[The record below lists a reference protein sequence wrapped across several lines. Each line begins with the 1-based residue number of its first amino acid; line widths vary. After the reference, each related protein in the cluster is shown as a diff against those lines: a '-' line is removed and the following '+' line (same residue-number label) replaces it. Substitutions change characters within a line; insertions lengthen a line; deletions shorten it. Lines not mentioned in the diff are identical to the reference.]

1 MKRLAL
7 FAASCVLG
15 AACKT
20 AEPTPE
26 PSRVAAPAVAATA
39 APAAQSAA
47 TAAPAAQSTPAAAA
61 VPPGERPMP
70 PGLDAAVMDP
80 SANPCEDFYAYACGG
95 WLKTT
100 EIPAERARW
109 SRGFET
115 VAERNQKVLRDILTR
130 AAEGQGGGTPE
141 EKLLGD
147 YYGAC
152 MDEAKLEEALP
163 VLRTYLT
170 KLTALKSPQDVAK
183 AVAWLHARDVDA
195 LFKVYSDQDQKDSTQ
210 VIPVVST
217 GGMGLPDRDYY
228 LKPDVKMREARAAY
242 QAHVQKV
249 FELLG
254 DAPFVA
260 SRKATGILAI
270 ETRLATAALPKEE
283 TREPEKVY
291 HRLERQGLKQLA
303 PAFQW
308 DTYFAEVGL
317 PAGEALN
324 VTQPKFFAEV
334 SALVRQQRPSDMGP
348 YLSYHFVREVQ
359 TTLPKAVRDEFFRFD
374 SAVLTGAKVDLARW
388 KKCVEVTDEALPHAL
403 AKPFIASTF
412 GEEGKATTLA
422 MVQQIEQS
430 FERNLDTLSWMDA
443 DTKAQALVKV
453 RKITN
458 KIGYP
463 DQWRR
468 YDGLALKRD
477 SFLDSYLAADAFEQ
491 ARQLRKVGKPVDPAE
506 WLMSPPTVNAY
517 YNAATNEIVFPAGIL
532 QPPFFGRDAAAPV
545 NFGAMGMVVGHEI
558 THGFDDEGRQF
569 DAVGNLRTWW
579 TPASDKAFRERVAC
593 VRQQYDGYTAVDE
606 VKVNGRLTLGENVAD
621 LGGLKLAYAAMEAY
635 LAKHPDQ
642 AAQANAYRFTPGQQF
657 FLAHAQSWCSKIRN
671 EAARQRALTD
681 SHAPAFLRVNG
692 PVTNLPQ
699 FQQAFSCQQ
708 GTKMVAPTANRCE
721 VW

>member
-26 PSRVAAPAVAATA
+26 PPRATPPAPVAAAAPAEP
-39 APAAQSAA
+39 APAQ
-47 TAAPAAQSTPAAAA
+47 AA
-61 VPPGERPMP
+61 VPMAERPVP

-80 SANPCEDFYAYACGG
+80 SVNPCDDFYKYACGG
-95 WLKTT
+95 WLKAT

-115 VAERNQKVLRDILTR
+115 VAERNQTVLRDILTR
-130 AAEGQGGGTPE
+130 AAEGQGENTPDD
-141 EKLLGD
+141 KLLGD

-152 MDEAKLEEALP
+152 MDEAKLEQSLP
-163 VLRTYLT
+163 VLRASLK
-170 KLTALKSPQDVAK
+170 KLTALKTPQDVAK
-183 AVAWLHARDVDA
+183 AVAWLHARDVNA
-195 LFKVYSDQDQKDSTQ
+195 LFRVTSDQDQKDATQ
-210 VIPVVST
+210 VIAVVDA
-217 GGMGLPDRDYY
+217 GGLGLPDRDYY

-270 ETRLATAALPKEE
+270 ETRLATARMPKEE

-291 HRLERQGLKQLA
+291 HRLERKGLKQLA

-334 SALVRQQRPSDMGP
+334 SALVRQQRPPDMGP
-348 YLSYHFVREVQ
+348 YLSFHLVSAVRE
-359 TTLPKAVRDEFFRFD
+359 TLPKAVRDEFFRFE
-374 SAVLTGAKVDLARW
+374 STVLTGAKADLARW
-388 KKCVEVTDEALPHAL
+388 KKCVEATDEALPHAL
-403 AKPFIASTF
+403 ARPFIARTF
-412 GEEGKATTLA
+412 GADGKATTLD

-430 FERNLDTLSWMDA
+430 FERNLDTLTWMDA
-443 DTKAQALVKV
+443 ATKAQALVKV
-453 RKITN
+453 KQITN

-477 SFLDSYLAADAFEQ
+477 SFLDNLLAADAFEQ
-491 ARQLRKVGKPVDPAE
+491 ARQLRKVGQPVDKSE
-506 WLMSPPTVNAY
+506 WFMSPPTVNAY

-532 QPPFFGRDAAAPV
+532 QPPFFGRDASAAV

-569 DAVGNLRTWW
+569 DADGNLRTWW

-593 VRQQYDGYTAVDE
+593 VRNQFDRYTAVDD
-606 VKVNGRLTLGENVAD
+606 VKVNGKLTLGENVAD
-621 LGGLKLAYAAMEAY
+621 LGGLKLAYAAMESY

-642 AAQANAYRFTPGQQF
+642 QAKVDSYRFTPGQQF

-671 EAARQRALTD
+671 EAARQRAMTD
-681 SHAPAFLRVNG
+681 SHSPAFLRVNG

-699 FQQAFSCQQ
+699 FQQAFSCQE
-708 GTKMVAPTANRCE
+708 GAKMVAPAANRCE

>member
-1 MKRLAL
+1 MLENALKRLAL

-26 PSRVAAPAVAATA
+26 PPQASTPAPVAAAAPATPAPE
-39 APAAQSAA
+39 APA
-47 TAAPAAQSTPAAAA
+47 
-61 VPPGERPMP
+61 VPMSERPMP

-80 SANPCEDFYAYACGG
+80 SVNPCDDFYQYACGG

-115 VAERNQKVLRDILTR
+115 VAERNQTVLRDILSK
-130 AAEGQGGGTPE
+130 AAEGQGEGTAE
-141 EKLLGD
+141 EKKLGD
-147 YYGAC
+147 FYGSC
-152 MDEAKLEEALP
+152 MDEAKLEQSLP
-163 VLRTYLT
+163 TLRTYLA
-170 KLTALKSPQDVAK
+170 KLNGLKSPQAVAG
-183 AVAWLHARDVDA
+183 AVAWLHARDVNA
-195 LFKVYSDQDQKDSTQ
+195 LFRVGSDQDQKDATQ
-210 VIPVVST
+210 VIAVVDA
-217 GGMGLPDRDYY
+217 GGLGLPDRDYY
-228 LKPDVKMREARAAY
+228 LKPDVKMREARNAY

-260 SRKATGILAI
+260 SRKAIGILAI
-270 ETRLATAALPKEE
+270 ETRLANARLPKEE
-283 TREPEKVY
+283 RREPEKVY

-308 DTYFAEVGL
+308 DTYFAQVGL

-324 VTQPKFFAEV
+324 VTEPKFFSEV
-334 SALVRQQRPSDMGP
+334 SALVRQQRPTDMGP
-348 YLSYHFVREVQ
+348 YLSYHLVKDVQ
-359 TTLPKAVRDEFFRFD
+359 TALPKALRDEFFRFE
-374 SAVLTGAKVDLARW
+374 STVLTGAKADLARW
-388 KKCVEVTDEALPHAL
+388 KKCVDATDEALPHAL
-403 AKPFIASTF
+403 AKPFIARTF
-412 GEEGKATTLA
+412 GADGKATTLD

-443 DTKAQALVKV
+443 ETKAQALVKV
-453 RKITN
+453 KKITN

-463 DQWRR
+463 DQWRA
-468 YDGLALKRD
+468 YDGLTVTRD
-477 SFLDSYLAADAFEQ
+477 SYLDNVLAADAFEQ
-491 ARQLRKVGKPVDPAE
+491 ARQLRKVGQPVDRQE
-506 WLMSPPTVNAY
+506 WFMSPPTVNAY

-532 QPPFFGRDAAAPV
+532 QPPFFGRDASAAV

-569 DAVGNLRTWW
+569 DADGNLRTWW
-579 TPASDKAFRERVAC
+579 TPASDKAFRERVSC
-593 VRQQYDGYTAVDE
+593 VKNQYDLYTAVDD
-606 VKVNGRLTLGENVAD
+606 VKVNGKLTLGENVAD
-621 LGGLKLAYAAMEAY
+621 LGGLKLAYAAMESY
-635 LAKHPDQ
+635 LAKRPEQ
-642 AAQANAYRFTPGQQF
+642 AAKANSYRFTPGQQF

-681 SHAPAFLRVNG
+681 SHSPAFLRVKG
-692 PVTNLPQ
+692 PDVNLPQ
-699 FQQAFSCQQ
+699 FQQAFSCPA
-708 GTKMVAPTANRCE
+708 GAPMVAPAANRCE

>member
-1 MKRLAL
+1 MFVLENVVKRLAL

-26 PSRVAAPAVAATA
+26 PSRASTPPVAATA
-39 APAAQSAA
+39 SAPAAQ
-47 TAAPAAQSTPAAAA
+47 QSTPAAAA
-61 VPPGERPMP
+61 VPPGERAMP

-100 EIPAERARW
+100 EIPPERARW

-115 VAERNQKVLRDILTR
+115 VAERNQTVLRDILTGI
-130 AAEGQGGGTPE
+130 AEGKGEGTPE

-152 MDEAKLEEALP
+152 MDEPKLEQSLP
-163 VLRTYLT
+163 VLRTYLS
-170 KLTALKSPQDVAK
+170 KLTGLKSPQDVAK
-183 AVAWLHARDVDA
+183 AVAWLHARDVQA
-195 LFKVYSDQDQKDSTQ
+195 LFKVYSDQDQKDSTK
-210 VIPVVST
+210 VIAVVGT

-228 LKPDVKMREARAAY
+228 LKPDLKMREARAVY

-291 HRLERQGLKQLA
+291 HRLERQGLKKLA

-317 PAGEALN
+317 PPGDALN

-348 YLSYHFVREVQ
+348 YLSYHFVKEVQ
-359 TTLPKAVRDEFFRFD
+359 TTLPKAVRDEFFRFE
-374 SAVLTGAKVDLARW
+374 SSVLTGAKVDLARW
-388 KKCVEVTDEALPHAL
+388 KKCVEVTDDALPHAL
-403 AKPFIASTF
+403 AKPFIARTF
-412 GEEGKATTLA
+412 GAEGKATTLD

-430 FERNLDTLSWMDA
+430 FERNLDTLKWMDA
-443 DTKAQALVKV
+443 ETKAQALVKV

-468 YDGLALKRD
+468 YDGLEIRRD

-491 ARQLRKVGKPVDPAE
+491 ARKLRKVGQPVDPTE
-506 WLMSPPTVNAY
+506 WFMSPPTVNAY
-517 YNAATNEIVFPAGIL
+517 YNAATNEIAFPAGIL
-532 QPPFFGRDAAAPV
+532 QPPFFNREATAPV

-569 DAVGNLRTWW
+569 DAEGNLRTWW

-593 VRQQYDGYTAVDE
+593 VRNQYDGYTAVDE

-642 AAQANAYRFTPGQQF
+642 AAKATSYRFTPGQQF

-708 GTKMVAPTANRCE
+708 GTKMVAPAANRCE

>member
-15 AACKT
+15 VACKT

-26 PSRVAAPAVAATA
+26 PPRAPPPAPVAASAEPSPSAA
-39 APAAQSAA
+39 APAA
-47 TAAPAAQSTPAAAA
+47 P
-61 VPPGERPMP
+61 VPQGEPQMP

-80 SANPCEDFYAYACGG
+80 SANPCDDFYAYACGG
-95 WLKTT
+95 WLKST

-115 VAERNQKVLRDILTR
+115 VAERNQTVLRDILTR
-130 AAEGQGGGTPE
+130 AAEGQGDGSPDD
-141 EKLLGD
+141 KRLGAF
-147 YYGAC
+147 YGAC
-152 MDEAKLEEALP
+152 MDEAQLEQSLPAL
-163 VLRTYLT
+163 RKHLT
-170 KLTALKSPQDVAK
+170 KLSTLKSPQDVAS
-183 AVAWLHARDVDA
+183 AVAWLHARDVNA
-195 LFKVYSDQDQKDSTQ
+195 LFRVASDQDQKDSTQ
-210 VIPVVST
+210 VIAVVDS
-217 GGMGLPDRDYY
+217 GGLGLPDRDYY

-254 DAPFVA
+254 DAPFMA

-270 ETRLATAALPKEE
+270 ETRLATASLPKEE
-283 TREPEKVY
+283 RREPEKVY
-291 HRLERQGLKQLA
+291 HRLERQGLKKLA

-308 DTYFAEVGL
+308 DTYFAQVGL

-324 VTQPKFFAEV
+324 VTQPKYFAEV

-348 YLSYHFVREVQ
+348 YLSYHLVRSVELA
-359 TTLPKAVRDEFFRFD
+359 LPKAVRDEFFRFE
-374 SAVLTGAKVDLARW
+374 STVLTGAKADLARW
-388 KKCVEVTDEALPHAL
+388 KKCVEATDEALPHAL
-403 AKPFIASTF
+403 ARPFIARTF
-412 GEEGKATTLA
+412 GEEGKATTLD

-443 DTKAQALVKV
+443 QTKAQALAKV

-468 YDGLALKRD
+468 YDGLDIQRD
-477 SFLDSYLAADAFEQ
+477 AFLDSYLAASAFEQ
-491 ARQLRKVGKPVDPAE
+491 ARQLRKVGQPVDLSE
-506 WLMSPPTVNAY
+506 WFMSPPTVNAY
-517 YNAATNEIVFPAGIL
+517 YNPATNEIVFPAGIL
-532 QPPFFGRDAAAPV
+532 QPPFFNRDASAPV

-569 DAVGNLRTWW
+569 DADGNLRTWW

-593 VRQQYDGYTAVDE
+593 VRKQYDGYTAVDE
-606 VKVNGRLTLGENVAD
+606 VKVNGKLTLGENVAD
-621 LGGLKLAYAAMEAY
+621 LGGLKLAYAAMETY

-642 AAQANAYRFTPGQQF
+642 AAKAASYRFTPGQQF

-681 SHAPAFLRVNG
+681 SHSPAFLRVNG

-699 FQQAFSCQQ
+699 FQQAFSCQA
-708 GTKMVAPTANRCE
+708 GAKMVAPAANRCE